1 MYLEERVEQLEA
13 LTVDQGKQAELI
25 AKGVAKL
32 TTDTQQGIDELKQG
46 QTALHQEIIRLADLS
61 DGTNER
67 ITQLDR
73 KIDLRIDQ
81 VNERFDEVD
90 NRFIEVD
97 ARFAQ
102 VDARFDQ
109 IDTRF
114 DGVDARF
121 VEVNARFDGVDA
133 RFVEVDARFDGVDS
147 RFDGVDT
154 RFDGVDSRFDGV
166 GARFDRV
173 DANQIEFHQE
183 ITDMRQE
190 IAGLKAGQELILQI
204 LREKLQ

>member
-13 LTVDQGKQAELI
+13 LAVDQSKQAELI

-32 TTDTQQGIDELKQG
+32 TTDTQQGMDELKQG

-90 NRFIEVD
+90 NRFI
-97 ARFAQ
+97 Q
-102 VDARFDQ
+102 
-109 IDTRF
+109 
-114 DGVDARF
+114 
-121 VEVNARFDGVDA
+121 
-133 RFVEVDARFDGVDS
+133 
-147 RFDGVDT
+147 VDT
-154 RFDGVDSRFDGV
+154 RFDK
-166 GARFDRV
+166 V
-173 DANQIEFHQE
+173 DANQAESRHE
-183 ITDMRQE
+183 ITDMRHEITGMRQE
-190 IAGLKAGQELILQI
+190 ITGLKVGQELILQI
-204 LREKLQ
+204 LREKLS

>member
-73 KIDLRIDQ
+73 KIDLGIDQ
-81 VNERFDEVD
+81 VNERFD
-90 NRFIEVD
+90 
-97 ARFAQ
+97 
-102 VDARFDQ
+102 
-109 IDTRF
+109 
-114 DGVDARF
+114 G
-121 VEVNARFDGVDA
+121 
-133 RFVEVDARFDGVDS
+133 
-147 RFDGVDT
+147 
-154 RFDGVDSRFDGV
+154 
-166 GARFDRV
+166 V
-173 DANQIEFHQE
+173 DANQEEFRQE
-183 ITDMRQE
+183 ITGMRQE
-190 IAGLKAGQELILQI
+190 ITGMRQEITGMRQEITGLKAGQELILQI
-204 LREKLQ
+204 LREKLS